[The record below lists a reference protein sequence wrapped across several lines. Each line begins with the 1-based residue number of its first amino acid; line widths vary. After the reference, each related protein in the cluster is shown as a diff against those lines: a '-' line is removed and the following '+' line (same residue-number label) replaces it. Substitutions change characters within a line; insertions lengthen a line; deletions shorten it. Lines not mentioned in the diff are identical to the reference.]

1 MAKKFVDINDVIKTE
16 DMPEELFEYEDLMRK
31 KPNFDKSN
39 DTSKKIYENGEF
51 IILEV
56 HSGKKK
62 GYILYNTKK
71 QFEQGHTHLHGF
83 SISKTILSNVKYR
96 KIPKTHDLYLLKSH
110 IRVSDDDNYIRKIE
124 QLIEVRT
131 NKTKVNYRNVNSKKI
146 KR

>member
-39 DTSKKIYENGEF
+39 DTSKKIYENGEY